1 MGVIEALDRMFNASS
16 VAIVGASNEPGK
28 VGYSVVKN
36 LLDGGY
42 KGRVYPINPGRVGSD
57 LFGLRYYAS
66 VKDVPDTIDTAIL
79 TVPARI
85 ANTVVLECGVKGIP
99 TAVVIASGYS
109 EVGKTDMQQQ
119 LVESGRTANVRIL
132 GPNIFGYYNTHND
145 LCATFCIPYTEKG
158 GIALFCQSGGV
169 GMAVIGFTRSRGIGV
184 STIVGLGNK
193 ADLDEADM
201 LEHFS
206 RDVNTRVI
214 AIHMEALENGR
225 RFVEVARR
233 VSHDKPIVVYKAGRT
248 AVGARSA
255 ASHTGALAGSD
266 RVYDAA
272 FRQSGVLRA
281 GTLDELFDWA
291 RALDAL
297 PPPKGDN
304 VLIHTSA
311 GGLGVILADAASDHG
326 LMVMEVPDDLMNALQ
341 EFIPPFGSCRNP
353 VDVTGSS
360 TPEVQAETAKIAIRD
375 PRVHSIIFGYW
386 HTIITPPMVYA
397 KVLCDVV
404 KAAREEGVVKPMVA
418 TLSGDVEVEKAAAY
432 LNARGI
438 PSYPYT
444 PERAVSSLAA
454 MYAWEKNRRR

>member
-1 MGVIEALDRMFNASS
+1 MGVFEALDRMFNATS
-16 VAIVGASNEPGK
+16 VAVVGASNEPGK

-42 KGRVYPINPGRVGSD
+42 QGQIYPINPGRVGSD

-66 VKDVPDTIDTAIL
+66 VNDVPETIDTAIL

-85 ANTVVLECGVKGIP
+85 ASTIILDCGVKGIP

-109 EVGKTDMQQQ
+109 EVGKPEMQQQ
-119 LVESGRTANVRIL
+119 LLESGRTANVRIL
-132 GPNIFGYYNTHND
+132 GPNIFGYYTTHNA
-145 LCATFCIPYTEKG
+145 LCATFCVPYTETG
-158 GIALFCQSGGV
+158 GIALLCQSGGV
-169 GMAVIGFTRSRGIGV
+169 GMAVIGFTRSKGIGV

-201 LEHFS
+201 LEYFS
-206 RDVNTRVI
+206 RDAHTRVI
-214 AIHMEALENGR
+214 AIHMEALKDGR

-233 VSHDKPIVVYKAGRT
+233 VSNEKPIVVYKTGRT

-255 ASHTGALAGSD
+255 ASHTGAMAGSD

-281 GTLDELFDWA
+281 KTLAELFDWA

-297 PPPKGDN
+297 PPPRGDN

-326 LMVMEVPDDLMNALQ
+326 LTIMDVPEDLMNELR
-341 EFIPPFGSCRNP
+341 ERIPPFGSCQNP

-360 TPEVQAETAKIAIRD
+360 TPEVQAETAKIAMRD

-404 KAAREEGVVKPMVA
+404 EAARKEGIAKPMVA
-418 TLSGDVEVEKAAAY
+418 TLSGDVEVEQAANY
-432 LNARGI
+432 LNERGI

-454 MYAWEKNRRR
+454 VYAWRNIRRG